1 MTTLVSNC
9 SIKTKPKQSGQITI
23 FFATSLVILITIL
36 AFVVNIGLFV
46 KAKINLQ
53 NATDASAYAGA
64 AVQSQQLTRIA
75 YLNWEMRNVFKE
87 WMFKY
92 YVLGNLNV
100 GLWRGTSNSNPPLG
114 TFADGMDFRMETA
127 TDVDDTTSIGK
138 DEYNFPS
145 VCIHFAGVASNV
157 CKQYA
162 VPGIPRFDADSML
175 GIDETTTALID
186 SIVKTKASDCSNRSK
201 LNFFVAN
208 LWTYNILVAPDDP
221 LGSSLAD
228 DAPTIAADRAGAW
241 PKAVELALRIRNLEN
256 GVNRPPIENG
266 ICGDSNF
273 APGGCGKDIESLDIN
288 SFGNERPAKAF
299 WSGYRNLG
307 NDEFG
312 IISDSEMKNSFKLTE
327 LAPKLVTDLG
337 GLSTLFMPKDFIPQK
352 YYLDLKVM
360 PINYSIFFTSLVS
373 RKSAIAIASS
383 NVSAD
388 SGCVVSKI
396 GIPVPGYP
404 LGFYKNPQVL
414 TYYAVKGEANYGGLF
429 NPFQNSLIKLTAYA
443 AAKPMGGRIGPMLF
457 VENGDSLRPR
467 SDTIT
472 TNRRS
477 LPYIMGM
484 DTINTP
490 KQNDDG
496 TPNGQLVPGEYSAGV
511 PIPINGENEAD
522 RFWITKVDDP
532 VGGKPS
538 ADSQIT
544 YGIPNLIYNLG
555 GQTSF
560 DTSAFALGN
569 QAQDGMF
576 VIKTSAAD
584 TEITLGLYHRK
595 QYENFVAGFNPNS
608 ADPENVRNAIEKA
621 RAPTDFEAGNYLIP
635 TPEIEMKAGNFDSFG
650 FILGEPTQ
658 VQVGAENYQ
667 RYVTSI
673 YAPLYKDGTTREE
686 GGVLFQDPVQ
696 VTDTIRDY
704 IIALA
709 PSIQKFRD
717 SMKQV
722 AEKIST
728 AGGTNQIADEAL
740 YTGAA
745 QIVYDSNNGAALTDT
760 PYSCKSITGYFLAFF
775 INGLGGLPSL
785 SPQDLQGCPFSLF
798 ESIRKYY
805 SNGGSAMDNLFNAEY
820 YNMVYSRI
828 DQKPEIGSLLTAY
841 MPGVLQ
847 GADVNG
853 IFVLPSPLAGVTNSL
868 QNMRRNSYSTKLVP
882 LKSLLSVGTE
892 TYKEAVLSVFGEN
905 CMASCTDVADI
916 PPKNELEQTA
926 FEIDL

>member
-100 GLWRGTSNSNPPLG
+100 GKWRGTPGVPPTPGLG
-114 TFADGMDFRMETA
+114 TFPDGMDFRMETA

-208 LWTYNILVAPDDP
+208 LWTYNILVAPDTP
-221 LGSSLAD
+221 GSTSLAD

-266 ICGDSNF
+266 ICGDVNS
-273 APGGCGKDIESLDIN
+273 APGSCGKNINDLDVN

-307 NDEFG
+307 NDDFG
-312 IISDSEMKNSFKLTE
+312 IISDNEMKNSFKLTE
-327 LAPKLVTDLG
+327 LAPRLFTSLG
-337 GLSTLFMPKDFIPQK
+337 NLSTLFMPKDFTPQK

-373 RKSAIAIASS
+373 RQSAIA

-404 LGFYKNPQVL
+404 LGFYKNPQIL

-484 DTINTP
+484 DTVGTP

-496 TPNGQLVPGEYSAGV
+496 TPNGQLVAGEYSAGV
-511 PIPINGENEAD
+511 PIPINGSNPAD
-522 RFWITKVDDP
+522 RFWITEVNDP
-532 VGGKPS
+532 VGGKPITGG
-538 ADSQIT
+538 QIT
-544 YGIPNLIYNLG
+544 YGIPNLIYDLG
-555 GQTSF
+555 GQTTF

-569 QAQDGMF
+569 QAQDAMF
-576 VIKTSAAD
+576 VIKTAAAD
-584 TEITLGLYHRK
+584 TEITLGLYHK
-595 QYENFVAGFNPNS
+595 DQYNNFVAGFDPNS
-608 ADPENVRNAIEKA
+608 ADPENIRNAIEKA

-635 TPEIEMKAGNFDSFG
+635 TPDIEMKAGNFDSFG
-650 FILGEPTQ
+650 FILGDP
-658 VQVGAENYQ
+658 VVLPNSHQ

-686 GGVLFQDPVQ
+686 GGVLFQDAAQ
-696 VTDTIRDY
+696 VTDTIKDY

-728 AGGTNQIADEAL
+728 AGTGSGSDEAL

-745 QIVYDSNNGAALTDT
+745 QIVYDSNSGAALAEN

-775 INGLGGLPSL
+775 VDGIGGSLL
-785 SPQDLQGCPFSLF
+785 SPQDLQGCPFSLYR
-798 ESIRKYY
+798 SIEKYY
-805 SNGGSAMDNLFNAEY
+805 SNGGAALDPLFNAEY
-820 YNMVYSRI
+820 YNMIYSRI
-828 DQKPEIGSLLTAY
+828 DQKPAINKLLTGY
-841 MPGVLQ
+841 TPGVLQ

-853 IFVLPSPLAGVTNSL
+853 LFTLPSPLSSGTNSQ

-882 LKSLLSVGTE
+882 LKSLTVGE
-892 TYKEAVLSVFGEN
+892 GTYKEAVLSIFGEN
-905 CMASCTDVADI
+905 CMSGCADVATI
-916 PPKNELEQTA
+916 KPENQLEQTG
-926 FEIDL
+926 FEIAL